1 MKKISSVFPEF
12 PSVLHFYLVRE
23 ENYDG
28 EIGRKKIHAP
38 VFVFTYCL
46 GIGALRSTA
55 AGLVNVEIH
64 IPRRHVMI
72 DRKKFALFVLTV
84 IFCLGLLVTPVS
96 AKQSF
101 TLINHSPCIIWI
113 QIRSDQGSLVIA
125 KALVPNEMFTREN
138 RGGNG
143 ISRIQAGP
151 TCAVDD
157 CCYIKKIDFSPNV
170 QGTAWRVDI
179 YGDRLEVYDCTTWT
193 KVASATGNMTNCPS
207 CNKTNAMVF
216 GAGTGPTETRG
227 TE

>member
-1 MKKISSVFPEF
+1 MRFVRTGRDLLLGFAGHPGFCDPK
-12 PSVLHFYLVRE
+12 LHPDQPQPVHYL
-23 ENYDG
+23 D
-28 EIGRKKIHAP
+28 P
-38 VFVFTYCL
+38 DT
-46 GIGALRSTA
+46 
-55 AGLVNVEIH
+55 
-64 IPRRHVMI
+64 
-72 DRKKFALFVLTV
+72 
-84 IFCLGLLVTPVS
+84 
-96 AKQSF
+96 
-101 TLINHSPCIIWI
+101 
-113 QIRSDQGSLVIA
+113 IRPGGGVIA

-157 CCYIKKIDFSPNV
+157 CCYIKKIDLSPNV

-179 YGDRLEVYDCTTWT
+179 YGDRLELYDCTTWT